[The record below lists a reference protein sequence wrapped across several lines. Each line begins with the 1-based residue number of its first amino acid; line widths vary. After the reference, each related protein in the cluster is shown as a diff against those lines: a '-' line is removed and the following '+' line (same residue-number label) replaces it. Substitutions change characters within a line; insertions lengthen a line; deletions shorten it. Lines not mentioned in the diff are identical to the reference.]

1 MKELD
6 VLLERFYRAEFE
18 ALSAAEVSAF
28 RGLLEH
34 EDPDLYALLL
44 GSQPPAD
51 PVSAGLAERIREY
64 RRVV

>member
-18 ALSAAEVSAF
+18 GLSPDEISAF
-28 RGLLEH
+28 RSLLEY

-44 GSQPPAD
+44 GSQPPIN

>member
-18 ALSAAEVSAF
+18 GLSPDEISAF
-28 RGLLEH
+28 RGLLEY

-44 GSQPPAD
+44 GSQPPTD